1 MHYTSRNYEARS
13 APMTST
19 LRVKVPK
26 DSDLSSVI
34 RHEPL
39 APAKNAR
46 LIHHFYKAARET
58 IELVDVRA
66 PVVRRVAAPVGQGG
80 VVENDAILQRAIG
93 GKALVVV
100 LIQSNGVAEVGVVVA
115 RGHRHADVG
124 ARGVAS
130 GARIIIGAL
139 KDRGADHCDQRDE
152 HRAQHRRTICNQ
164 NTTAQFSSRSR
175 VILVAFPLCSA
186 PWTSRCVPQATNTM
200 MTMTSSLIP
209 RTSRVRCRVRIFD
222 EGAHGSAEPRELRN
236 RVQGRESTCLMT
248 PQSEASVS
256 SSMTMWTWLIRT
268 RRLSRSSLLS
278 LLVSLLYAFNNLLFM
293 PCISRLF
300 QQGKPEMRKV
310 PIPPHRMSPLKVR
323 WPSCVSKDH
332 HLSMRTR
339 LPLTAHVRLP
349 DPLCRRTG

>member
-66 PVVRRVAAPVGQGG
+66 PVVRRVAASVGQGR

-93 GKALVVV
+93 GEALVVV

-115 RGHRHADVG
+115 RRHRHADVG

-139 KDRGADHCDQRDE
+139 KDRGADHCNQRDE
-152 HRAQHRRTICNQ
+152 QHRAQHRRTICNQ
-164 NTTAQFSSRSR
+164 TTTAQFSSRSR
-175 VILVAFPLCSA
+175 
-186 PWTSRCVPQATNTM
+186 
-200 MTMTSSLIP
+200 
-209 RTSRVRCRVRIFD
+209 
-222 EGAHGSAEPRELRN
+222 
-236 RVQGRESTCLMT
+236 
-248 PQSEASVS
+248 
-256 SSMTMWTWLIRT
+256 
-268 RRLSRSSLLS
+268 RRLPVVQRAMDEPMRAAGNQHDDDDDLELDPEDLKGALPSS
-278 LLVSLLYAFNNLLFM
+278 
-293 PCISRLF
+293 
-300 QQGKPEMRKV
+300 
-310 PIPPHRMSPLKVR
+310 
-323 WPSCVSKDH
+323 
-332 HLSMRTR
+332 HLR
-339 LPLTAHVRLP
+339 
-349 DPLCRRTG
+349 